1 MAHSKILVNQWRNEQ
16 FPRYQLGH
24 HLAFT
29 KSDTAGEVPMI
40 GLITDEL
47 TKRREKISPLRLME
61 APGEARFSRPFDFA
75 SSLHEESL
83 APRMKIAQAIF
94 MSVSKVRKS
103 RHPESSS
110 EVAHIPADRGPTS

>member
-1 MAHSKILVNQWRNEQ
+1 VAHSKIVVNQRRNEQ

-29 KSDTAGEVPMI
+29 NSDTAGEVPMI

-47 TKRREKISPLRLME
+47 TKRREKISPFRLMQ

-75 SSLHEESL
+75 SSLHEESS
-83 APRMKIAQAIF
+83 APRMKIAQAIIT
-94 MSVSKVRKS
+94 SVPHAPWGTKGHENGS
-103 RHPESSS
+103 
-110 EVAHIPADRGPTS
+110 